1 MLTVTCEKGK
11 GWEGLRGRESRVEIS
26 IQHFLILVFIEDKIQ
41 RQDTV
46 RNGWKEV
53 CYSMHTQM
61 IGEEMASREGERS
74 CDLSMNSSFHE
85 QTLMEGRITYM
96 LGRGTG
102 FKNGLAAFVE

>member
-1 MLTVTCEKGK
+1 
-11 GWEGLRGRESRVEIS
+11 
-26 IQHFLILVFIEDKIQ
+26 
-41 RQDTV
+41 
-46 RNGWKEV
+46 
-53 CYSMHTQM
+53 M
-61 IGEEMASREGERS
+61 IGEEMASGEGERS